1 MKAQI
6 PWLRVFV
13 EGVVIVG
20 SILLAFGIQAWW
32 DERQERADESL
43 LLSGLQ
49 ADFEA
54 LRPSLLDRLE
64 RTQRQERGGQL
75 LRDRVASFAAEPT
88 LEVADSLILAV
99 VGSPTFRAATGTLD
113 AALASGEIELIRNE
127 EIRSEIRQ
135 WRTLLFYAS
144 QNQQG
149 TRQVTDEQVIPLLA
163 RDLEIGPYL
172 DLVGPGPFA
181 SWTEIDGHAVL
192 RPSLELSGAVAL
204 RNHYQAF
211 LKENLTILLT
221 HLDRLLALVEA
232 ERQVPDPVGG
242 N

>member
-1 MKAQI
+1 MTRQI
-6 PWLRVFV
+6 RWLRVFV

-49 ADFEA
+49 AEFEA

-88 LEVADSLILAV
+88 VEVADSLILAV

-135 WRTLLFYAS
+135 WRTLLFYVS

-172 DLVGPGPFA
+172 DLVGPGPGA

-192 RPSLELSGAVAL
+192 RPSLERDHSPEQSLS
-204 RNHYQAF
+204 
-211 LKENLTILLT
+211 ETTI
-221 HLDRLLALVEA
+221 R
-232 ERQVPDPVGG
+232 RS
-242 N
+242 

>member
-1 MKAQI
+1 MTANRSPACASKLLYRPALLPDALVAQHAY
-6 PWLRVFV
+6 F
-13 EGVVIVG
+13 
-20 SILLAFGIQAWW
+20 
-32 DERQERADESL
+32 
-43 LLSGLQ
+43 
-49 ADFEA
+49 
-54 LRPSLLDRLE
+54 
-64 RTQRQERGGQL
+64 
-75 LRDRVASFAAEPT
+75 
-88 LEVADSLILAV
+88 
-99 VGSPTFRAATGTLD
+99 
-113 AALASGEIELIRNE
+113 
-127 EIRSEIRQ
+127 
-135 WRTLLFYAS
+135 
-144 QNQQG
+144 G

-172 DLVGPGPFA
+172 DLVGPGPGA

-232 ERQVPDPVGG
+232 ERKVPDPVGG